1 MLLVVDNGS
10 IYTKNLVNFL
20 SEKKI
25 KFISQKFDEVNLSDI
40 QQFNSFILS
49 GRRKNDR
56 KINAVNSKII
66 KHAISEKKHLFG
78 ICYGAEILTQTLG
91 GTIKK
96 SSKQVKGDETVIV
109 EKKNKICQNKIDV
122 FESHRYEISQLGNQL
137 HCLASSKSC
146 KYEVIKHNEHNIFGT
161 QFHPEMSSDGLSII
175 QAFLSL

>member
-1 MLLVVDNGS
+1 M
-10 IYTKNLVNFL
+10 
-20 SEKKI
+20 
-25 KFISQKFDEVNLSDI
+25 

-49 GRRKNDR
+49 GRKKNDR
-56 KINAVNSKII
+56 KINTVNSKIV

-109 EKKNKICQNKIDV
+109 EKKNKIDV
-122 FESHRYEISQLGNQL
+122 FESHRYEISKLGSQL
-137 HCLASSKSC
+137 HSLARSKSC
-146 KYEVIKHNEHNIFGT
+146 KHEIVKHNDLNIFGT
-161 QFHPEMSSDGLSII
+161 QFHPEMSSDGQSMI

>member
-1 MLLVVDNGS
+1 MDNGS

-25 KFISQKFDEVNLSDI
+25 KFVSQKFDEVNLSDM

-56 KINAVNSKII
+56 KINTVNSKIV

-96 SSKQVKGDETVIV
+96 SSKQVKGEETVIV

-122 FESHRYEISQLGNQL
+122 FESHRYEISKLGNQL

-161 QFHPEMSSDGLSII
+161 QFHPEMSSDGLSVI

>member
-1 MLLVVDNGS
+1 VDNGS

-25 KFISQKFDEVNLSDI
+25 KFVSQKFDEVNLSDM

-49 GRRKNDR
+49 GRKKNDR
-56 KINAVNSKII
+56 KINTVNSKIV

-78 ICYGAEILTQTLG
+78 ICYGAEILTLTLG

-96 SSKQVKGDETVIV
+96 SNKQVKGKETVIV
-109 EKKNKICQNKIDV
+109 EKKNKICQNEIDV

>member
-1 MLLVVDNGS
+1 MDNGS
-10 IYTKNLVNFL
+10 IYTKDLINFL
-20 SEKKI
+20 SEKKT
-25 KFISQKFDEVNLSDI
+25 KFVSQKFDEVNISDM

-49 GRRKNDR
+49 GRKKNDR
-56 KINAVNSKII
+56 KINTVNSKIV

-122 FESHRYEISQLGNQL
+122 FESHRYEISKLGSQL
-137 HCLASSKSC
+137 HSLARSKSC
-146 KYEVIKHNEHNIFGT
+146 KHEIVKHNNLNIFGT
-161 QFHPEMSSDGLSII
+161 QFHPEMSNDGQSII
-175 QAFLSL
+175 QAFLSI